1 MAKTAIIKTVITT
14 TGDGI
19 NDNYGDTPLASAAAA
34 YKEETFTLASGDNTL
49 TPPSG
54 ATYLYISLG
63 TTTLKLVG
71 VAAGTGWNI
80 GLGKSAMVPLGGGT
94 YVMNSSAIGTVD
106 LKYR

>member
-1 MAKTAIIKTVITT
+1 VEITQ
-14 TGDGI
+14 
-19 NDNYGDTPLASAAAA
+19 
-34 YKEETFTLASGDNTL
+34 L

-54 ATYLYISLG
+54 ATYLYISLV

-80 GLGKSAMVPLGGGT
+80 GLGKSAMFHWAAAA

-106 LKYR
+106 LKVEVERVRSLNRAQMRDQNHGAT